1 MFKSERLK
9 FVFVLLF
16 TASIC
21 MNMKAQGK
29 LSAGLSAQLI
39 NTQLVVN
46 VSSLNAKGAYRP
58 GTTLFLEYDIGKN
71 MALHTGLGYTM
82 MTQNSD
88 AFTNDFHYL
97 AIPLH
102 LKFGRL
108 KEGKRFV
115 FTSFFGTDL
124 HYLLGARH
132 NFSDGSEKNIIDQAR
147 KFHFDLVVGGG
158 LKFRLTEQL
167 SIEPQASF
175 SFGYNINKSN
185 AAYMDINNINTGFML
200 NLSYKF

>member
-1 MFKSERLK
+1 MLKSEGLK

-16 TASIC
+16 IAGTGI
-21 MNMKAQGK
+21 NTKAQGK
-29 LSAGLSAQLI
+29 LSAGLSAQVL

-58 GTTLFLEYDIGKN
+58 GTTIFLEYDIGKN

-108 KEGKRFV
+108 TADKRFV
-115 FTSFFGTDL
+115 FTSFLGTDL
-124 HYLLGARH
+124 HYLLSARH
-132 NFSDGSEKNIIDQAR
+132 NFSDGSEKSIIDQAH
-147 KFHFDLVVGGG
+147 KFHFDLVLGGG
-158 LKFRLTEQL
+158 LKFRLSEQL
-167 SIEPQASF
+167 SLEPQASF
-175 SFGYNINKSN
+175 SFGYNINKYN

>member
-1 MFKSERLK
+1 MFKSGRLK

-16 TASIC
+16 TASIS
-21 MNMKAQGK
+21 MNTKAQGK
-29 LSAGLSAQLI
+29 LSAGLSVQAI

-58 GTTLFLEYDIGKN
+58 GTTLFVEYDLGKN

-108 KEGKRFV
+108 KADKRFV

-124 HYLLGARH
+124 HYLLSARH

-167 SIEPQASF
+167 CLEPQASF
-175 SFGYNINKSN
+175 SFGYNINKYN